1 MKRSFSALWGRRL
14 RYGVYALLALAGL
27 LALAWVVFYEFF
39 FRPAIFRA
47 MLEEMTD
54 VRLERIPLEEAR
66 RRAPFPICLPTWL
79 PEGLEGP
86 EISFHS
92 EWGAPWV
99 ADVTLTY
106 RKQGQVVLQIFQ
118 AHRPVNERRIEL
130 TPSLQDLQNVK
141 YALLKW
147 QVGHDEAKRLVNQAE
162 IRFQEIEKDGFRY
175 EVYEMFNPPEHR
187 AIWMT
192 WWGLQQLPPPHKG
205 SPPYS
210 VHYALQIRFFV
221 DEAIKV
227 AEGLSN
233 CLAPLPTS
241 VPSSK

>member
-1 MKRSFSALWGRRL
+1 MKRASFRDGRRL
-14 RYGVYALLALAGL
+14 GRSVGWALLIWAGL
-27 LALAWVVFYEFF
+27 LLGAWLVFDTFF

-99 ADVTLTY
+99 ADVALTY
-106 RKQGQVVLQIFQ
+106 RKQGQVVLQLFQ

-227 AEGLSN
+227 AEGLNN